1 MHFKNHALKIRITV
15 DNDLELVEDGI
26 CFNRNFFPREFVEV
40 KKMKRK
46 YTAIV
51 RKSKLEYVAICLEL
65 NVSACG
71 DDLVS
76 VEKNL
81 RNAIE
86 LYLEDIKENSDT
98 KVSPIP
104 TEEFIEFLKD
114 TEPEWY
120 KEAGDEFILRPLEI
134 HEVPSYA

>member
-1 MHFKNHALKIRITV
+1 MSKQ
-15 DNDLELVEDGI
+15 
-26 CFNRNFFPREFVEV
+26 
-40 KKMKRK
+40 

-51 RKSKLEYVAICLEL
+51 RKSRLEYVAVCLDL
-65 NVSACG
+65 NVSARG
-71 DDLVS
+71 EDLVA

-86 LYLEDIKENSDT
+86 LYLEDIKEYPST
-98 KVSPIP
+98 VVLPIS
-104 TEEFIEFLKD
+104 TEEFIEFLRD

-120 KEAGDEFILRPLEI
+120 RGPAEGLILRPLEV

>member
-1 MHFKNHALKIRITV
+1 M
-15 DNDLELVEDGI
+15 
-26 CFNRNFFPREFVEV
+26 
-40 KKMKRK
+40 KKQ

-51 RKSKLEYVAICLEL
+51 RKSRLEYVAVCLDL
-65 NVSACG
+65 NVSARG
-71 DDLVS
+71 EDLAD

-86 LYLEDIKENSDT
+86 LYLEDIKENNET
-98 KVSPIP
+98 IVSPISV
-104 TEEFIEFLKD
+104 EEFIEFLRD

-120 KEAGDEFILRPLEI
+120 KGPGEGLILRPLEV

>member
-1 MHFKNHALKIRITV
+1 MG
-15 DNDLELVEDGI
+15 D
-26 CFNRNFFPREFVEV
+26 
-40 KKMKRK
+40 K
-46 YTAIV
+46 YTALV

-65 NVSACG
+65 NLSARG
-71 DDLVS
+71 EDLVS

-86 LYLEDIKENSDT
+86 LYLEDIREHPDT
-98 KVSPIP
+98 SVSPIS
-104 TEEFIEFLKD
+104 TEELIEFLRD

-120 KEAGDEFILRPLEI
+120 KEPPEGLLLRPLEV